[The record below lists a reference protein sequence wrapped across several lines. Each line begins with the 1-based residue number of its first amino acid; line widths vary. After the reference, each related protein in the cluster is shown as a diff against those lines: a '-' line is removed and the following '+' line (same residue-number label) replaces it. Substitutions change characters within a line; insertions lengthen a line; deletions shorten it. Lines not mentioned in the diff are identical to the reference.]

1 MSASKCATPPRT
13 RLLRP
18 RPSPESARV
27 AKLVCTPEDIS
38 ARAEAVE
45 AGAAVCDQVQ
55 AAPPTL
61 LQQLHVHATRLL
73 REKIKADSQPNSN
86 GEPIGEDAAKG
97 HPKYM
102 PTPSKCSAARK
113 HSQPSAEDRPLG
125 PAGPA
130 RTERRKAVETTV
142 TTGRGRAIPRHASQ
156 GKAPVATSRLK
167 LQELQIPQTSPQCH
181 VQQIKRIES
190 CATKIA
196 MAAAMTDTN
205 SPWTYNV
212 LCGLCAT
219 GFYCTGAGLFQ
230 MTVLPSFILLVG
242 GSNFDVGFAEGLQG
256 LTNLIFALPVGYIA
270 DKWSRR
276 ACIRI
281 GASLSLL
288 SGACLLLAVLL
299 ATADNSTAFA
309 ILCAALGLQ
318 GICDGIMN
326 GPLVALMD
334 DSCPAGRRSD
344 VETMNAVVYGAASSV
359 GPLVGLVVFLY
370 AGNTWSLSSMKI
382 VIALGVLICQMAIF
396 PCFFMDDRRALGE
409 CSEAVHL
416 QERLVG
422 DSGGARDLRFLV
434 IIPCYAVGITCTS
447 LLGLL
452 RPYYTVPGVMLPVFL
467 LRCCSMWGASP
478 LLGSIIADY
487 TPKAQRGRWKA
498 LGSITAMGWSGSAAV
513 GGALID
519 HFGYGITFAITGC
532 MQSLALPT
540 MCSLMPLVA
549 KESELLA
556 AAERCRTDSW
566 TQYRHA
572 CRDPAM
578 VTAAVWQDVRHQ
590 SCIRDFHAGCLRS
603 PPKAEMSGVLPQC
616 KHRKGSSSSPPSSA
630 GLAQSETF
638 DLVIP
643 SNDIV
648 VLKTQHVG
656 QDPYTSCFEL

>member
-1 MSASKCATPPRT
+1 
-13 RLLRP
+13 
-18 RPSPESARV
+18 
-27 AKLVCTPEDIS
+27 
-38 ARAEAVE
+38 
-45 AGAAVCDQVQ
+45 
-55 AAPPTL
+55 
-61 LQQLHVHATRLL
+61 
-73 REKIKADSQPNSN
+73 
-86 GEPIGEDAAKG
+86 
-97 HPKYM
+97 
-102 PTPSKCSAARK
+102 
-113 HSQPSAEDRPLG
+113 
-125 PAGPA
+125 
-130 RTERRKAVETTV
+130 
-142 TTGRGRAIPRHASQ
+142 
-156 GKAPVATSRLK
+156 
-167 LQELQIPQTSPQCH
+167 
-181 VQQIKRIES
+181 
-190 CATKIA
+190 

-416 QERLVG
+416 QER
-422 DSGGARDLRFLV
+422 LV

>member
-1 MSASKCATPPRT
+1 
-13 RLLRP
+13 
-18 RPSPESARV
+18 
-27 AKLVCTPEDIS
+27 
-38 ARAEAVE
+38 
-45 AGAAVCDQVQ
+45 
-55 AAPPTL
+55 
-61 LQQLHVHATRLL
+61 
-73 REKIKADSQPNSN
+73 
-86 GEPIGEDAAKG
+86 
-97 HPKYM
+97 
-102 PTPSKCSAARK
+102 
-113 HSQPSAEDRPLG
+113 
-125 PAGPA
+125 
-130 RTERRKAVETTV
+130 
-142 TTGRGRAIPRHASQ
+142 
-156 GKAPVATSRLK
+156 
-167 LQELQIPQTSPQCH
+167 
-181 VQQIKRIES
+181 
-190 CATKIA
+190 

-422 DSGGARDLRFLV
+422 DSGGARE
-434 IIPCYAVGITCTS
+434 
-447 LLGLL
+447 
-452 RPYYTVPGVMLPVFL
+452 
-467 LRCCSMWGASP
+467 LRCGHHLHKSAGFAETLLHGAWSHAAGFSSALLFDVGRESPTRIHHRRLHPEGAEGALESPGLHHCNGLVWQCRCRRCSDRSLRLRHHLRHHGLHAV
-478 LLGSIIADY
+478 
-487 TPKAQRGRWKA
+487 
-498 LGSITAMGWSGSAAV
+498 SGSADDVQPDAAGRQRV
-513 GGALID
+513 GVACSSGEVSDRFMDTVSSCLPGSC
-519 HFGYGITFAITGC
+519 HGHSC
-532 MQSLALPT
+532 SLAGR
-540 MCSLMPLVA
+540 
-549 KESELLA
+549 A
-556 AAERCRTDSW
+556 A
-566 TQYRHA
+566 
-572 CRDPAM
+572 PA
-578 VTAAVWQDVRHQ
+578 
-590 SCIRDFHAGCLRS
+590 
-603 PPKAEMSGVLPQC
+603 P
-616 KHRKGSSSSPPSSA
+616 
-630 GLAQSETF
+630 
-638 DLVIP
+638 
-643 SNDIV
+643 
-648 VLKTQHVG
+648 
-656 QDPYTSCFEL
+656 

>member
-1 MSASKCATPPRT
+1 
-13 RLLRP
+13 
-18 RPSPESARV
+18 
-27 AKLVCTPEDIS
+27 
-38 ARAEAVE
+38 
-45 AGAAVCDQVQ
+45 
-55 AAPPTL
+55 
-61 LQQLHVHATRLL
+61 
-73 REKIKADSQPNSN
+73 
-86 GEPIGEDAAKG
+86 
-97 HPKYM
+97 
-102 PTPSKCSAARK
+102 
-113 HSQPSAEDRPLG
+113 
-125 PAGPA
+125 
-130 RTERRKAVETTV
+130 
-142 TTGRGRAIPRHASQ
+142 
-156 GKAPVATSRLK
+156 
-167 LQELQIPQTSPQCH
+167 
-181 VQQIKRIES
+181 
-190 CATKIA
+190 

-422 DSGGARDLRFLV
+422 DSGGARELLERNQRTSCFGLITVRRVRLVLFMNEVILCLGAGMTVKFFPVFFKQEGHHPMLRCGHHLHKSAGF
-434 IIPCYAVGITCTS
+434 
-447 LLGLL
+447 
-452 RPYYTVPGVMLPVFL
+452 VMLPVFL

-590 SCIRDFHAGCLRS
+590 HLRRFHADCH
-603 PPKAEMSGVLPQC
+603 A
-616 KHRKGSSSSPPSSA
+616 
-630 GLAQSETF
+630 SEISMR
-638 DLVIP
+638 DA
-643 SNDIV
+643 
-648 VLKTQHVG
+648 
-656 QDPYTSCFEL
+656 